1 MRNRALE
8 QAGKKQE
15 RGLATSAIGMSSILL
30 AGLGIDSSRFYL
42 SKAELQNAADASA
55 LAVSGSNSRPGIT
68 ASFESTAGWRHY
80 HANLSNIAPGE
91 ISHAGLARSRWSYQI
106 PQALCH

>member
-1 MRNRALE
+1 MR
-8 QAGKKQE
+8 
-15 RGLATSAIGMSSILL
+15 
-30 AGLGIDSSRFYL
+30 
-42 SKAELQNAADASA
+42 
-55 LAVSGSNSRPGIT
+55 IT

-80 HANLSNIAPGE
+80 NASLSNIAPGE